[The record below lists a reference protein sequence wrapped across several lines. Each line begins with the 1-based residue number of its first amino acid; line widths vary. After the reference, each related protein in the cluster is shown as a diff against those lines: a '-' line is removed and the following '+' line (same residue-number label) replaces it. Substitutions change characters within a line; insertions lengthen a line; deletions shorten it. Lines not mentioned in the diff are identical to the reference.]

1 LGGACIGSLRGDHA
15 RISSLS
21 GFSSL
26 IAYSMTARIQK
37 SMNVHERTDWA
48 EYLFDLI
55 YAVFGEDKKYAQG
68 LFELSEDLKKLREE
82 YSDVM
87 DYESWAITD
96 RNRYNLYL
104 DHIQRRLL
112 KIVKNTGIIDSAGLK
127 EMVVPE

>member
-1 LGGACIGSLRGDHA
+1 MAGPS

-55 YAVFGEDKKYAQG
+55 FAVFGEDKKYAQG
-68 LFELSEDLKKLREE
+68 LFELSEDLTKLREE
-82 YSDVM
+82 YNDVM

-96 RNRYNLYL
+96 RNKYNLYL

>member
-1 LGGACIGSLRGDHA
+1 MTGPS

>member
-1 LGGACIGSLRGDHA
+1 MPGPS

-37 SMNVHERTDWA
+37 SMNVAERTDWA

-55 YAVFGEDKKYAQG
+55 NAVFGEDKKYAQG

-96 RNRYNLYL
+96 RNKYNLYL

>member
-1 LGGACIGSLRGDHA
+1 MPGPS

>member
-1 LGGACIGSLRGDHA
+1 MPGHS